1 MPSEEKK
8 RKCMRKKV
16 SSVLQETTYMYK
28 GNSKQMPKER
38 RRRKSRIDMGIYNNN
53 NNNPKKNINSISLFL
68 SHNKN
73 KRKRERERGEEYHMG
88 LLLWFGK

>member
-1 MPSEEKK
+1 M
-8 RKCMRKKV
+8 
-16 SSVLQETTYMYK
+16 QEITYMYK
-28 GNSKQMPKER
+28 GNSKQMLKE